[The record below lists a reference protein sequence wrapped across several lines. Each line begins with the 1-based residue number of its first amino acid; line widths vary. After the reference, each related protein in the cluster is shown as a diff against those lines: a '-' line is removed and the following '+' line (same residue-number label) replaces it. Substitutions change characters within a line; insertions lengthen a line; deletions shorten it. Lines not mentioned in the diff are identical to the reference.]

1 MSTSSFAVDIPE
13 LTLAAA
19 RKGDVRAFERIY
31 RSFEKPAYTLALRM
45 LGDAEEAHEVVHDG
59 MLALFKRLGQFR
71 GESPFWAWTRQ
82 IMVNEA
88 LMRLRKRQPVE
99 SLDLMPEPGIE
110 HAHFMP
116 QHGREMERAL
126 MALPEITRAVIW
138 LYHVEGYTHD
148 EIAESFGK
156 TSSFSKSQL
165 SRGIERLRQMLV
177 PAAEL
182 NLCMMN

>member
-19 RKGDVRAFERIY
+19 RNGDARAFERIY
-31 RSFEKPAYTLALRM
+31 RSFEKPAYTMALRM

-59 MLALFKRLGQFR
+59 MLAVFRRIGQFR

-88 LMRLRKRQPVE
+88 LMRLRRRPPTE
-99 SLDLMPEPGIE
+99 SLDALPEPGIE

-116 QHGREMERAL
+116 QPGRELERAL
-126 MALPEITRAVIW
+126 MALPEQTRAVLW
-138 LYHVEGYTHD
+138 LYHVEGYTHE
-148 EIAESFGK
+148 EIAENFGK
-156 TSSFSKSQL
+156 TPSFSKSQL
-165 SRGIERLRQMLV
+165 SRGMQRLRQMLV
-177 PAAEL
+177 PEAEMS
-182 NLCMMN
+182 LCATN